1 MALLL
6 IEGFEANSAG
16 GGQSFS
22 FGEMQS
28 HYRSLPCMM
37 NAAGN
42 SRWGGACLLLN
53 QDARDYY
60 DYSCFITNPLHTT
73 SRTMIAGFGFKVT
86 GSPSLTTDFFRL
98 YDGAY
103 YGISYHSKPGI
114 GLRLA
119 SGAGGTY
126 EIAVGV
132 YLADGS
138 WSLLGTT
145 SGAGIQLFNPAA
157 RQDSWKYIELK
168 VVCGSTDG
176 GSDGAVEVRVEETTV
191 LSLSGVATR
200 YRPQDLTDYFHL
212 YYTCIGFANP
222 GNGGTNVSWIDDIY
236 VLDDTGGDNDHKTY
250 LGKQHVSVALP
261 TGNGDHND
269 WTPNWNSYDP
279 PKTNWECVSEVYPY
293 GDAYVSLDGGD
304 ANFGKRDD
312 YAYAVPPRL
321 SAVTAV
327 QIETATYYENPPSP
341 IPNYSFYFQA
351 KHGTTESTGPVI
363 VINNRGA
370 PDYFEGA
377 PGFYFLRCRTMDTDP
392 YGNPWTLEILA
403 ATLFGVIYW
412 SHT

>member
-6 IEGFEANSAG
+6 IEGFEANTPSG
-16 GGQSFS
+16 GSFS
-22 FGEMQS
+22 FGEMES
-28 HYRSLPCMM
+28 HYRLLPGMVTSVG
-37 NAAGN
+37 NA
-42 SRWGGACLLLN
+42 RWGGACLALN

-73 SRTMIAGFGFKVT
+73 RPTLFAGFGFKVA

-98 YDGAY
+98 CDGAY

-132 YLADGS
+132 YLANGT

-145 SGAGIQLFNPAA
+145 SGAGIQLSNPTA
-157 RQDSWKYIELK
+157 RRDSWKYIELK
-168 VVCGSTDG
+168 VTCGSTDG
-176 GSDGAVEVRVEETTV
+176 GTDGAVEVRVEETTV
-191 LSLSGVATR
+191 LSLTGVATH
-200 YRPQDLTDYFHL
+200 YRPQDCTDYFHL

-222 GNGGTNVSWIDDIY
+222 GNGGANVAWIDDIY
-236 VLDDTGGDNDHKTY
+236 VLDDMGGDNDHKTY
-250 LGKQHVSVALP
+250 LGKQHVSLALP

-269 WTPNWNSYDP
+269 WTPNFSGT
-279 PKTNWECVSEVYPY
+279 PKTNWQCVAAVYPY
-293 GDAYVSLDGGD
+293 GDAYISLDGGD

-327 QIETATYYENPPSP
+327 QIETATYYESPPSP

-351 KHGTTESTGPVI
+351 KHGTTESTGPEV
-363 VINNRGA
+363 VINNRGD
-370 PDYFEGA
+370 PDYFEGV

-403 ATLFGVIYW
+403 ATLFGVIYS

>member
-6 IEGFEANSAG
+6 IEGFEANSPG
-16 GGQSFS
+16 GSSFS

-28 HYRSLPCMM
+28 HYRTLPYMM

-42 SRWGGACLLLN
+42 SRWGGVCLSLN
-53 QDARDYY
+53 QNDRDYY
-60 DYSCFITNPLHTT
+60 DYNCFITNPLHTT
-73 SRTMIAGFGFKVT
+73 SRTLIAGFGFKVT
-86 GSPSLTTDFFRL
+86 GSPSLTTDFFHL

-119 SGAGGTY
+119 NGANGTY

-132 YLADGS
+132 YLANGS

-145 SGAGIQLFNPAA
+145 NGAGIQLFNPSA
-157 RQDSWKYIELK
+157 RHDSWKYIELK

-176 GSDGAVEVRVEETTV
+176 GTDGAVEVRVEETTV
-191 LSLSGVATR
+191 LSLSDIATR
-200 YRPQDLTDYFHL
+200 YRPLDCTDYFHL

-222 GNGGTNVSWIDDIY
+222 GNGGVNASWIDDIY
-236 VLDDTGGDNDHKTY
+236 VLDDVGGDNDHKTY
-250 LGKQHVSVALP
+250 LGKQHVSLSLP

-269 WTPNWNSYDP
+269 WTPNSP
-279 PKTNWECVSEVYPY
+279 GSSKTNWQCVSDVWPN
-293 GDAYVSLDGGD
+293 GNAYISLDGGD
-304 ANFGKRDD
+304 ANFGKQDD
-312 YAYAVPPRL
+312 YTYSVPLRL

-341 IPNYSFYFQA
+341 IPDYSLCFLA
-351 KHGTTESTGPVI
+351 KHGTTESTGPEI
-363 VINNRGA
+363 VINNKSA

-392 YGNPWTLEILA
+392 YGNPWTPEILS
-403 ATLFGVIYW
+403 ATLFGVVYS